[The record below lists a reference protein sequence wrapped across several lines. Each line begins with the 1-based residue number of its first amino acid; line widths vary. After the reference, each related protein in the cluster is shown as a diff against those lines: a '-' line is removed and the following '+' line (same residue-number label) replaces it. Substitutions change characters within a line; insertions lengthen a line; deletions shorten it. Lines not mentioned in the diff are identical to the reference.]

1 VAAGAAREVA
11 ALAAVSALTRDGV
24 VLAAGAV
31 AWRPAGDD
39 GDPRPQTSSDG
50 VAAAELEV
58 ALVHRP
64 KYDDW
69 TLPKGKLDDGEH
81 VLAAAVREVREE
93 IGHDIVL
100 GRPLPLQRYTAKDRP
115 KEVRYWAGAV
125 DGRGS
130 FAPNDEVDE
139 VAWLR
144 PDQAQDRLTH
154 RRDVDVLAAFLA
166 DPVRTAPLILL
177 RHGSA
182 HPRKDW
188 EADDAL
194 RPLAP
199 AGMAQAEAL
208 APLLAC
214 FRPTRVLSSDTRR
227 CLDTLRPYAERER
240 LAVVAEPL
248 MSETG
253 YHAQPGAA
261 QARTLALLADGE
273 PTVLCTHRPVLP
285 VIAEVLCRQ
294 SGVPAPEV
302 NLAPA
307 AFWVLHVAGGR
318 VRAVEGHGPEL
329 D

>member
-1 VAAGAAREVA
+1 M
-11 ALAAVSALTRDGV
+11 SALTRDGV

-31 AWRPAGDD
+31 VWRPAGHDSAPPQQAPLD
-39 GDPRPQTSSDG
+39 G
-50 VAAAELEV
+50 AAAADRLEIV
-58 ALVHRP
+58 LVHRP

-81 VLAAAVREVREE
+81 VLEAAIREVREE
-93 IGHDIVL
+93 TGHHIVL

-115 KEVRYWAGAV
+115 KEVRYWAGAASA
-125 DGRGS
+125 GS

-139 VAWLR
+139 VAWLP
-144 PDQAQDRLTH
+144 PDQARDRLTH
-154 RRDVDVLAAFLA
+154 HRDVDVLAAFLA
-166 DPVRTAPLILL
+166 APVRTSPLILL

-199 AGMAQAEAL
+199 AGLAQAEAL

-253 YHAQPGAA
+253 YDAQPGAA

-318 VRAVEGHGPEL
+318 VRAVEEHGPEL